1 VTLQEESLELS
12 EAVVTG
18 RAVTNTGT
26 MNVPTREISFAMQK
40 VDAKEFE
47 GIQVTSVEDALQGRV
62 SGLDIV
68 SNSGAPGSG
77 MSMRIRGTT
86 SLRSD
91 GSQPLI
97 VVNGVP
103 YETTV
108 ASDFDFATARE
119 EQYAELLTVNPDD
132 ILEIVVL
139 KDAASTAIWE
149 LREPMA
155 CCRSPQK
162 KEPGANPDYSI
173 RTAHLGL
180 YAQAI
185 PLLNGDEYTMLMKE
199 EYLNP
204 ALNTNQGNI
213 PEYSY
218 VQDGSAFFWNYNNNT
233 DWVKEITRAAW
244 KHDNNLSISG
254 GGERGD
260 YRISFGYLDEQG
272 IVYGQGLRR
281 FTNRPDLGYV
291 LSDRLI
297 FRTELAYTY
306 SDNDKNY
313 DGDILNKALRKMPN
327 VPVYTRDE
335 YGNYSD
341 VYFNIDRASSNLHAD
356 QRDMVN
362 PVGLVNLASYN
373 SKSFRI
379 IPTFRLQY
387 DILDP
392 NKSLLRF
399 KSSVSMDVNSIH
411 TTRFFPKEL
420 SGANYDN
427 TSINYAFDG
436 DEESTNIRLD
446 NNLTWQPRLDNGH
459 AFMMYGSVQ
468 TTINKGSSQSL
479 GSYWAPSSYIQNV
492 SEGFTSE
499 TKSYSS
505 ESHSYGMFVSSH
517 YAYLERYIVDFV
529 LRRDVSSR
537 FGKNNRVGYFPGVS
551 LKWIASDEEFLQSV
565 SWIDMLAVRPSW
577 GVSGNTPNSSYLHY
591 SKYST
596 YPYSYIDMPAVY
608 PNGLQISNLRW
619 EKTTQLNMGIDFGF
633 IQNRLVGDVNFYHK
647 RTTDLLFQNLPI
659 PSSSGYSTQSYENTG
674 TMDNDG
680 WELNMRAPSHSE
692 IRDFSVVSA

>member
-1 VTLQEESLELS
+1 MKRIKIAVVFVVCLSWSLTAYAQQNIVRGLITSADREPLISVTITEIDKTNRIVNGTVSNYDGEYVLQVRDRANKLRFNYVGFKSQDQEIGERGLINVTLQEESLELS

-139 KDAASTAIWE
+139 KDAASTAIWG
-149 LREPMA
+149 A
-155 CCRSPQK
+155 Q
-162 KEPGANPDYSI
+162 GANGVLQITTKKGARGKPRVQYSYRLTSAFMPDP
-173 RTAHLGL
+173 
-180 YAQAI
+180 I

-204 ALNTNQGNI
+204 SLNTNQGNI

-281 FTNRPDLGYV
+281 FTNRTDLGYV

-297 FRTELAYTY
+297 FRT
-306 SDNDKNY
+306 
-313 DGDILNKALRKMPN
+313 
-327 VPVYTRDE
+327 
-335 YGNYSD
+335 
-341 VYFNIDRASSNLHAD
+341 
-356 QRDMVN
+356 
-362 PVGLVNLASYN
+362 
-373 SKSFRI
+373 
-379 IPTFRLQY
+379 
-387 DILDP
+387 
-392 NKSLLRF
+392 
-399 KSSVSMDVNSIH
+399 
-411 TTRFFPKEL
+411 
-420 SGANYDN
+420 
-427 TSINYAFDG
+427 
-436 DEESTNIRLD
+436 
-446 NNLTWQPRLDNGH
+446 
-459 AFMMYGSVQ
+459 
-468 TTINKGSSQSL
+468 
-479 GSYWAPSSYIQNV
+479 
-492 SEGFTSE
+492 
-499 TKSYSS
+499 
-505 ESHSYGMFVSSH
+505 
-517 YAYLERYIVDFV
+517 
-529 LRRDVSSR
+529 
-537 FGKNNRVGYFPGVS
+537 
-551 LKWIASDEEFLQSV
+551 
-565 SWIDMLAVRPSW
+565 
-577 GVSGNTPNSSYLHY
+577 
-591 SKYST
+591 
-596 YPYSYIDMPAVY
+596 
-608 PNGLQISNLRW
+608 
-619 EKTTQLNMGIDFGF
+619 
-633 IQNRLVGDVNFYHK
+633 
-647 RTTDLLFQNLPI
+647 
-659 PSSSGYSTQSYENTG
+659 
-674 TMDNDG
+674 
-680 WELNMRAPSHSE
+680 
-692 IRDFSVVSA
+692 

>member
-1 VTLQEESLELS
+1 MQEESLELS